1 LKPRDASKPQR
12 EVAARAE
19 IANYQLVNY
28 KSLVS
33 SLADSFRERFGQTPR
48 LFRAP
53 GRVNLIGEHTDYNDG
68 FVMPAAIGLS
78 CVVAIAE
85 GADRRLVVHSENLQE
100 TVEIDLDSRRPQ
112 RRGQWSDYVQGVAVV
127 LQQNGTRLRGG
138 NLLIQSDVPIGSGLS
153 SSAAIEVA
161 SGLALLSNS
170 GAELER
176 LELARLCQRAEN
188 EFVGARVGI
197 MDQFTACF
205 GQAGH
210 ALLLDCRSL
219 EYRLLP
225 LPPGASLVICDSGVR
240 HALSGGEYNTRRA
253 ECETGV
259 RLLARYRPQ
268 VRALRDATLADL
280 EQHRSEL
287 GDVVY
292 RRCRHV
298 VTENARVL
306 QAAEALQRSELPEFG
321 RLMGESHRSLRY
333 DYEVS
338 CHELDLLVELAAG
351 LNGVYGARMTG
362 GGFGGCTINLLESGA
377 VEEFRQAISA
387 GYKQATGKAPKIYVS
402 DAASGAQEVE

>member
-1 LKPRDASKPQR
+1 M
-12 EVAARAE
+12 
-19 IANYQLVNY
+19 
-28 KSLVS
+28 
-33 SLADSFRERFGQTPR
+33 SLADNFRRLFGQTPR

-85 GADRRLVVHSENLQE
+85 CQEQHLVVHSENLQE
-100 TVEIDLDSRRPQ
+100 TVEIELDSRPAQ
-112 RRGQWSDYVQGVAVV
+112 RRRQWSDYVQGVAVV
-127 LQQNGTRLRGG
+127 LQQSGTRLKGG

-161 SGLALLSNS
+161 TGLALLSNS

-188 EFVGARVGI
+188 EFVGAHVGI

-225 LPPGASLVICDSGVR
+225 LPAGATLVICDSGVR
-240 HALSGGEYNTRRA
+240 HALSGGEYNARRA

-259 RLLARYRPQ
+259 RVLARHRPQ

-306 QAAEALQRSELPEFG
+306 QAAEALERSDLREFG
-321 RLMGESHRSLRY
+321 RLMAESHRSLRY

-338 CHELDLLVELAAG
+338 CYELDLLVELAAG
-351 LNGVYGARMTG
+351 RNGVYGARMTG
-362 GGFGGCTINLLESGA
+362 GGFGGCTINL
-377 VEEFRQAISA
+377 VETGEVEKFRRSVSTA
-387 GYKQATGKAPKIYVS
+387 YRQATGKPPAIYVS
-402 DAASGAQEVE
+402 EAASGASEVR

>member
-1 LKPRDASKPQR
+1 
-12 EVAARAE
+12 
-19 IANYQLVNY
+19 
-28 KSLVS
+28 VS
-33 SLADSFRERFGQTPR
+33 SLASSFRERFGQTPR

-78 CVVAIAE
+78 CVVAIA
-85 GADRRLVVHSENLQE
+85 GGQHQHLVVHSENLQE
-100 TVEIDLDSRRPQ
+100 TVEFELDSRRAQ

-127 LQQNGTRLRGG
+127 LQQNGTRLKGG

-161 SGLALLSNS
+161 TGLALLGNS
-170 GAELER
+170 GAKLER

-188 EFVGARVGI
+188 EFVGAHVGI

-225 LPPGASLVICDSGVR
+225 LPAGAALVICDSGVR
-240 HALSGGEYNTRRA
+240 HALSGGEYNARRA

-259 RLLARYRPQ
+259 RVLARHRPQ
-268 VRALRDATLADL
+268 VRALRDTTLADL

-306 QAAEALQRSELPEFG
+306 QATEALQRSDLREFG

-338 CHELDLLVELAAG
+338 CYELDLLVELSASR
-351 LNGVYGARMTG
+351 NGVYGARMTG
-362 GGFGGCTINLLESGA
+362 GGFGGCTINL
-377 VEEFRQAISA
+377 VEAGEVEKFRRGISA
-387 GYKQATGKAPKIYVS
+387 GYEQATGKPPSIYVS
-402 DAASGAQEVE
+402 EAASGASELR